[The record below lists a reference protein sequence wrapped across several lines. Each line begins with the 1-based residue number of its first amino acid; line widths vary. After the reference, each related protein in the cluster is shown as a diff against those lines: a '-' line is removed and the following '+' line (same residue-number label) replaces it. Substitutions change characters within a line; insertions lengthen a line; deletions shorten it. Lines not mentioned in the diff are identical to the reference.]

1 MQSKS
6 DANEEE
12 GQQSQVRFRPAPLPS
27 TSKGVDI
34 DTSASLVSVNQW
46 NSRVKGTFSVPTS
59 GRYFEYSTIDSLEQ
73 NGSDSGRAQL
83 AKQNGSESVD
93 QQFTAVW
100 NHLIGALQL
109 CIDNLK
115 HQVDALFLEQTSLGT
130 DKKPEYTV
138 LYVSLLERFVVRSLI
153 QFSSARICY
162 QKLKPAQ
169 HRLRQLRLQLTAV
182 QEVKAKVQH
191 VPTAAKQQLSSASLN
206 QAGRMTVQK
215 LKRAKSRLSR
225 SGDPEQSQWH
235 SELEI
240 YMGSI
245 SFRPKGV
252 AGFARVTRGDQFDIV
267 IKHGAQ
273 KRRMRTKVGLEREQ
287 EWNPPEVVFKC
298 AFGEVFELKVQEA
311 KSFSKATLL
320 DTFLHYSELTVPEPV
335 VLSIDLKRSGTLK
348 LYIMVS
354 WDPLDFSGYAT
365 FDYVAQSLKWR
376 SMNTLGRTKKSRPRS
391 TIMDTLNGRLPTVSR
406 ALSACGTDYCPIPRA
421 ISQQAVN
428 NAQLPDHM
436 LEDPVNE
443 MLEKLVAN
451 ARQLL
456 SKFPEISSFYHA
468 LNRLRFGLAQFSS
481 RDDAN
486 YLSRRMTEMRLNDQ
500 PGVDYHDLSCSPH
513 RSCYE
518 STLLI
523 NGGFESP
530 VLTGKQSNYMDDSF
544 MRSTRKADG
553 ICLGYVSK
561 APILQFRATVRHH
574 LVHCQLLLQ
583 QLNRL
588 GPLQYQK
595 KRALVRLG
603 QETETVNYMAKL
615 SDHLPR
621 LASVSYVLNDHK
633 ASIELQNIWL
643 SACRNGSHFILP
655 MTRISSELRTHF
667 NDIVCSYYPEVLDKG
682 NATYSPI
689 YSLCHGRP
697 NHSLTVMA
705 SLRHSLSDD
714 SRWAPQEVSVFQF
727 ITFFRDQL
735 LAVLIETL
743 AHESKNS
750 LRIEQLGGTNFLSL
764 AWINESLKSRDVNVV
779 NAILEKLKQSPVV
792 PPTNC
797 IRYVGMILVDEVS
810 QLRTVAESYL
820 LSLEGTMREDAVS
833 KFITFLEHED
843 PLSRRGAC
851 RSLAVLNA
859 KRSVDLLL
867 FVSSHDRNPLVRN
880 EARKALLAFGIA
892 KL

>member
-1 MQSKS
+1 MHFSWNK
-6 DANEEE
+6 
-12 GQQSQVRFRPAPLPS
+12 PLRELIRNLNTPFS
-27 TSKGVDI
+27 TSACV
-34 DTSASLVSVNQW
+34 
-46 NSRVKGTFSVPTS
+46 
-59 GRYFEYSTIDSLEQ
+59 Y
-73 NGSDSGRAQL
+73 
-83 AKQNGSESVD
+83 
-93 QQFTAVW
+93 
-100 NHLIGALQL
+100 
-109 CIDNLK
+109 
-115 HQVDALFLEQTSLGT
+115 
-130 DKKPEYTV
+130 
-138 LYVSLLERFVVRSLI
+138 
-153 QFSSARICY
+153 Y

-169 HRLRQLRLQLTAV
+169 HRLRQLQLQLAAV
-182 QEVKAKVQH
+182 QEVKGKVQH
-191 VPTAAKQQLSSASLN
+191 IPTTVKQNLSSGSLS

-225 SGDPEQSQWH
+225 GGGDPDQLKWH

-287 EWNPPEVVFKC
+287 EWNPAEVVFKC
-298 AFGEVFELKVQEA
+298 TLGEVFELKVQEV
-311 KSFSKATLL
+311 KSFSKTTLL

-348 LYIMVS
+348 LYVVVN

-365 FDYVAQSLKWR
+365 FDYAAQSLKWR

-391 TIMDTLNGRLPTVSR
+391 IIMDTLNGQLPTVSR
-406 ALSACGTDYCPIPRA
+406 TLSACGTDYCPIPRA
-421 ISQQAVN
+421 ISQQAVS
-428 NAQLPDHM
+428 NAQPPDYM
-436 LEDPVNE
+436 LDDPLDE
-443 MLEKLVAN
+443 MLEKIVAN

-456 SKFPEISSFYHA
+456 SRFPEISSFYHA

-486 YLSRRMTEMRLNDQ
+486 YLSHWMTEMRLDDQ
-500 PGVDYHDLSCSPH
+500 PGVDYHDLSCSPR

-518 STLLI
+518 ATLLI
-523 NGGFESP
+523 NGSTESP
-530 VLTGKQSNYMDDSF
+530 VLTRKQLNYMDDSF
-544 MRSTRKADG
+544 MRSRRKADD
-553 ICLGYVSK
+553 ICSGYVSE
-561 APILQFRATVRHH
+561 ARILQFRATVRHH

-595 KRALVRLG
+595 KRALIRLG
-603 QETETVNYMAKL
+603 QETETINYMAKL

-655 MTRISSELRTHF
+655 MARISSELRTHYG
-667 NDIVCSYYPEVLDKG
+667 DVVCSYYPEVLDK
-682 NATYSPI
+682 
-689 YSLCHGRP
+689 
-697 NHSLTVMA
+697 VMA
-705 SLRHSLSDD
+705 SLRHSLSDE

-727 ITFFRDQL
+727 VTFFRDQL
-735 LAVLIETL
+735 LVVLIETL
-743 AHESKNS
+743 AHESKTS
-750 LRIEQLGGTNFLSL
+750 LHIAALGRTNFLSS

-797 IRYVGMILVDEVS
+797 IRYVGMTLVDEVS